1 MDNNTKAKEQVGED
15 MMSMISEEHKKEL
28 ASLEQE
34 IRDVFTGSQSRIIK
48 DLLYGYYR
56 LSILQEES
64 SHAYIAL
71 SSAVEAFYQEL
82 VLNQKLIDED
92 TFNSIAEKLVGERYT
107 QLQAQIDKFEQN
119 TADGE
124 TSPSEQG

>member
-92 TFNSIAEKLVGERYT
+92 TFNGIAEKLVGERYT